1 MVAKKTNVSK
11 QPVKPKPGEYSKQ
24 PINPKPGKPGKPG
37 RNPKGPPVSIPRNPS
52 RKVPKDP
59 PMSIP
64 RDPSRKIPKDSSGK
78 QSNPQEALLN
88 YYMNSLERKKRK

>member
-11 QPVKPKPGEYSKQ
+11 QPIK
-24 PINPKPGKPGKPG
+24 PKPGKPGKPG
-37 RNPKGPPVSIPRNPS
+37 RNPKDPPMSIPRDPS

-64 RDPSRKIPKDSSGK
+64 RDPSRKMPKDSSRK
-78 QSNPQEALLN
+78 KSDPQEALRN
-88 YYMNSLERKKRK
+88 AYMNSLERKKKK

>member
-11 QPVKPKPGEYSKQ
+11 QPVKPKPG
-24 PINPKPGKPGKPG
+24 KPGKPG
-37 RNPKGPPVSIPRNPS
+37 RNPKDPPMSIPRDPS

-64 RDPSRKIPKDSSGK
+64 RDPSRKMPKDSSRK
-78 QSNPQEALLN
+78 KSDPQEALRN
-88 YYMNSLERKKRK
+88 AYMNSLERKKKK